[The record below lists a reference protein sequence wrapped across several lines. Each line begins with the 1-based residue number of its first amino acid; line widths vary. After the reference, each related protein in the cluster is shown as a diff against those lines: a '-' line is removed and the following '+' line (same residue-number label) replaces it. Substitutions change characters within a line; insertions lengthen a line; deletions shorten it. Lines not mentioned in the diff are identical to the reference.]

1 MQVRGRS
8 IVIGVSIVAV
18 VSFATG
24 WWFTAGVRTRAKQ
37 VDAELTLVAG
47 ALQAYAKVHDGD
59 MPTSQDMLLAG
70 LPADFKGAA
79 ELTAALK
86 DVQVRW
92 PPSSDLAPVLQSNG
106 LPSGF
111 GTLARLNE
119 QLHDLQKRRP

>member
-59 MPTSQDMLLAG
+59 MPISQDMLLAG

-79 ELTAALK
+79 ELAAALK

-106 LPSGF
+106 VPSGF

>member
-18 VSFATG
+18 VSFAMG

-70 LPADFKGAA
+70 LPADFTGVA
-79 ELTAALK
+79 ELAVALK

-111 GTLARLNE
+111 GTLSRLNE

>member
-18 VSFATG
+18 LSFATG
-24 WWFTAGVRTRAKQ
+24 WWFTSGVRARAKQ
-37 VDAELTLVAG
+37 VDAELLLVAG

-70 LPADFKGAA
+70 LPADFKGSA

-92 PPSSDLAPVLQSNG
+92 PPTPDLAPVLQSNG

>member
-1 MQVRGRS
+1 MQVRGRT

-18 VSFATG
+18 LSFATG
-24 WWFTAGVRTRAKQ
+24 WWFTSGVRARAKQ
-37 VDAELTLVAG
+37 VDAELSLVAG
-47 ALQAYAKVHDGD
+47 ALQAYAKVHDGEL
-59 MPTSQDMLLAG
+59 PTSQDMLLAG

>member
-1 MQVRGRS
+1 MKRLPG
-8 IVIGVSIVAV
+8 
-18 VSFATG
+18 
-24 WWFTAGVRTRAKQ
+24 
-37 VDAELTLVAG
+37 ELRLS
-47 ALQAYAKVHDGD
+47 VHDDG
-59 MPTSQDMLLAG
+59 AG

>member
-1 MQVRGRS
+1 
-8 IVIGVSIVAV
+8 
-18 VSFATG
+18 
-24 WWFTAGVRTRAKQ
+24 
-37 VDAELTLVAG
+37 VDAELSLVAG